1 MKQEEN
7 NFFIGYIRRCKVFS
21 YGCQGTKKKL
31 LRERESQTV
40 REIITDV
47 KTVRERA
54 RPLDTSLTLRI
65 SWSGSNKQRV
75 NSQLEN
81 FVFFAR

>member
-1 MKQEEN
+1 MSGYQEKA
-7 NFFIGYIRRCKVFS
+7 FK
-21 YGCQGTKKKL
+21 
-31 LRERESQTV
+31 RESQTV

-54 RPLDTSLTLRI
+54 RPRDAERKRSI
-65 SWSGSNKQRV
+65 EWSGSNKQRV